1 MIILSPRSLHTRGR
15 LPRIQRDLRGAEE
28 EQGELVGEVGGLLQG
43 PLHGQQVEV
52 GQLRQR
58 EIRQTQGGLRLRH
71 EAWRSDGLVH

>member
-28 EQGELVGEVGGLLQG
+28 EQRQLVGGVGGLPQG
-43 PLHGQQVEV
+43 PLYGEQGEV

-58 EIRQTQGGLRLRH
+58 AIRQTEGGLRLRH